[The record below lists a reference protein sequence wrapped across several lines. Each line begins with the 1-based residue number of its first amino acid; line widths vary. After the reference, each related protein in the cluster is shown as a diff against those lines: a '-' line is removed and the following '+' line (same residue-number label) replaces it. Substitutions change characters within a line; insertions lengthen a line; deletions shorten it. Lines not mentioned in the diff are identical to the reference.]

1 MLREPKY
8 LYCPQMCTIEP
19 RTFINALNL
28 VIFHFLFL
36 YIVDNSILKVYRM
49 PSVNVKLYIKLDYD
63 FFFTSKLSLS
73 EKKHDLNLLICSH
86 LIPHSFSPSR
96 MKDADLKN
104 KK

>member
-28 VIFHFLFL
+28 VIFHFLFI

-63 FFFTSKLSLS
+63 FFFYLKTLS

-86 LIPHSFSPSR
+86 LIPQFFTKQNER
-96 MKDADLKN
+96 C
-104 KK
+104 